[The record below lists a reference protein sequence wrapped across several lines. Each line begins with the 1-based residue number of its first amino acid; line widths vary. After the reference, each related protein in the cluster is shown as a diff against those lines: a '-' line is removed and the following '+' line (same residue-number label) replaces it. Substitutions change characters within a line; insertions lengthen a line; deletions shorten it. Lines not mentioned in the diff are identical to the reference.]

1 MERTKKLLV
10 KISLI
15 MTALMI
21 SVLGLGVLAASP
33 VKAVACC
40 ETKFGN
46 CSPTVQKSF
55 QRCNNEHGGVPCKM
69 QTYDSASTSLP
80 VVGAWTSVHPSPV
93 SSKTFIVS
101 GDASP
106 VFSTLIPDQAYVIKD
121 NVNYKLYYAGD
132 NFASINLAQSPDG
145 IAWTPYGGN
154 PIITDAQYHSDVKYY
169 STGFPGAN
177 SGTNPSALTMNYRM
191 WYQGLNGY
199 GIDGWRYA
207 ESPDGINWY
216 NRIPVSQ
223 FGPPVFSTLTG
234 VNYGIANAV
243 YTPGA
248 SNTGTDWTF
257 RIYAN
262 VQWEDGP
269 YAGMELVVMAFSS
282 DGYNWT
288 GYDPTS
294 VGYATPVFKGTLDGI
309 SFDSDHIGWFKVIKN
324 SATDWQAFY
333 SGGKETTYKALNGI
347 GYAIS
352 SDGINWVR
360 KQTLF
365 TTDDGVA
372 WRSQSV
378 WMPSVVKV
386 GNDYQIYFI
395 GSDNPDIDNSNW
407 IQWKLGSAIFTPEI
421 PPTVSSTIP
430 VNAATGVAINSAMAA
445 TFSKPIDPLT
455 VTTATFILKQG
466 ATPVSGAVTY
476 TGLAATFKPDVNLA
490 YGTEYTATITP
501 GVKDLAGNPMANPYI
516 WSFTTAEK
524 PAPPQA
530 VDSGANNGEVLM
542 FSATML
548 GQTSMKATNA
558 VGALTNPMVASSKDG
573 NLTIELARGTKVL
586 RNGTRVL
593 SIDAKQV
600 ESPPA
605 SDGLEVIVA
614 YEFSPAGTV
623 FNPAPRVTVKYDADK
638 LPKNVL
644 GVALARY
651 SDSSKSW
658 EELPAEGVAGI
669 GGPVNGRVDHFSKI
683 GVVAKVAPPEKTVNT
698 NLKPSFIIDKLMVSP
713 AVVNAGE
720 VVRVQ
725 VSVANDGNKEGT
737 YPLILKMDSKP
748 IASREIAL
756 APGQETAV
764 SFVIRDAAPGKHLI
778 EVAEQTGSFKVDDGF
793 NGIRDLWSQLLQA
806 LRLQ

>member
-1 MERTKKLLV
+1 MERIEKLLV
-10 KISLI
+10 KISLV

-21 SVLGLGVLAASP
+21 VVTGLGVLAASP
-33 VKAVACC
+33 VKA
-40 ETKFGN
+40 
-46 CSPTVQKSF
+46 
-55 QRCNNEHGGVPCKM
+55 
-69 QTYDSASTSLP
+69 TYGSASTNLP
-80 VVGAWTSVHPSPV
+80 VIGAWTSAPSSTNPSSV
-93 SSKTFIVS
+93 SSNTYTIS
-101 GDASP
+101 EDASP
-106 VFSTLIPDQAYVIKD
+106 VFSTLIPDQAYVIRD
-121 NVNYKLYYAGD
+121 SVNYKLYYAGND
-132 NFASINLAQSPDG
+132 FASINLAQSPDG

-154 PIITDAQYHSDVKYY
+154 PIISDAQYHSDVKYF

-177 SGTNPSALTMNYRM
+177 GGTDPSALTMNYRM

-223 FGPPVFSTLTG
+223 FGPPVFSALTG

-294 VGYATPVFKGTLDGI
+294 VGYATPIFEGTLDGI

-324 SATDWQAFY
+324 SATDWHAFY
-333 SGGKETTYKALNGI
+333 SGGKGTTYKALNGI

-352 SDGINWVR
+352 ADGINWTR

-378 WMPSVVKV
+378 WMPSVVKI
-386 GNDYQIYFI
+386 GNDYQVYFI

-407 IQWKLGSAIFTPEI
+407 IQWKLGRAIFTPEI
-421 PPTVSSTIP
+421 PPTVSSPIP
-430 VNAATGVAINSAMAA
+430 VNAATGVDINSAMAA
-445 TFSKPIDPLT
+445 TFSKPMDPLT
-455 VTTATFILKQG
+455 ITNTTFTLKQG
-466 ATPVSGAVTY
+466 ATDVSGAVTY
-476 TGLAATFKPDVNLA
+476 TGLTATFKPDVNLA
-490 YGTEYTATITP
+490 YGTEYTATITT
-501 GVKDLAGNPMANPYI
+501 GVKDLAGNALTNPYI
-516 WSFTTAEK
+516 WSFSTAEK
-524 PAPPQA
+524 PAPPQS
-530 VDSGANNGEVLM
+530 VVSGANTGAVLI

-548 GQTSMKATNA
+548 GQTSMRATNA

-573 NLTIELARGTKVL
+573 SLTIELARGTKVL
-586 RNGTRVL
+586 RNGIRVL

-600 ESPPA
+600 ELPPA
-605 SDGLEVIVA
+605 SEGLQVIVA
-614 YEFSPAGTV
+614 YEFSPDGTV

-644 GVALARY
+644 GLALARY
-651 SDSSKSW
+651 NDSSNSW

-683 GVVAKVAPPEKTVNT
+683 GVVAKLAPLPEKTT
-698 NLKPSFIIDKLMVSP
+698 NGNGLKPSFIIDKLVVSS
-713 AVVNAGE
+713 AVLNAGE
-720 VVRVQ
+720 VARVRI
-725 VSVANDGNKEGT
+725 SVANDGNKEGI
-737 YPLILKMDSKP
+737 YPLILKMDGKP
-748 IASREIAL
+748 IASREVAL
-756 APGQETAV
+756 TPGQETTV
-764 SFVIRDAAPGKHLI
+764 SFAIRDAAPGEHLI
-778 EVAEQTGSFKVDDGF
+778 EVAEQKVSFKVDDGF
-793 NGIRDLWSQLLQA
+793 NGIRDLWSQFLQSLK
-806 LRLQ
+806 LR